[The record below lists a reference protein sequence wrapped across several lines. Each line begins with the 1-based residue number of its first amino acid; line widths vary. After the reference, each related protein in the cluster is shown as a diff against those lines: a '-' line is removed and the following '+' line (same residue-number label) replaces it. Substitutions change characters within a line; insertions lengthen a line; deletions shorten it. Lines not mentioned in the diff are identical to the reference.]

1 MTKERADELVDTIRQ
16 FDHTLEPLI
25 EIRSDDD
32 DYQVETGFAVLPRY
46 TLDKLLDL
54 AGHRPVF
61 LKSEGKHVILVIH

>member
-1 MTKERADELVDTIRQ
+1 MTKERADEMVDRIRH
-16 FDHTLEPLI
+16 FDHTLDSLI
-25 EIRSDDD
+25 ETLPDG